1 MIGKLVWKGMKADRL
16 RTFTAVIGVVAST
29 GLLVWSIGFLT
40 TSMAQTR
47 NRVERMSGPYSHWV
61 SPVKAGTSFGR
72 GGGVSAGGPKPPL
85 RFPEGFAQ
93 NMSAVDGV
101 DEARLYTTLA
111 VTLDFRPEGRPLQG
125 PPIRAAA
132 VESDGVSP
140 FPDAELIG
148 RWPDPDAKNVE
159 AVLSRSAFTPRGFDL
174 PELGTTMPVI
184 SGGRAV
190 NVTFVGYL
198 DLREVVSGF
207 PTFFV
212 NRAGWN
218 QLRDEDGRG
227 ELTDILLCQTSGR
240 MAEKNMQTLLEQH
253 DYAPWKSCL
262 VNRALLEEAV
272 VGDGLRN
279 FRRSLPLMLTLS
291 VLTALCM
298 LVNALNMGWERRLL
312 ILSRLRCAGATKG
325 QVACLVAGEGFLLA
339 FIGWA
344 LGFVG
349 GRLALEVF
357 TRTSPEL
364 FPEGADTGWI
374 TPVISLGFVMLLS
387 LLSLGWPILRTFRV
401 HPLDAFSVPRLDD
414 GSLSVARTLI
424 GIALLFPMLILV
436 LPLPLSSKMVYL
448 LLVAV
453 GIPLHLLGL
462 WLSLPALMVA
472 VETVLSPIL
481 AVLFRL
487 NGRLLKGRMMRH
499 NSFHAGMTVTLAVGL
514 GMYTAIHIWGA
525 TLTAPFIPSATFPD
539 VIVDFL
545 PGGISNSDVE
555 KIRTVDGVADGKV
568 LPIEVSQFK
577 LGADVLDA
585 VRETTGSDVARGK
598 DNLLLFGVDPEA
610 AFGGENPLASFEFLK
625 GSAAE
630 AVPTM
635 VSEEGCVITAMF
647 SRQSGLTV
655 GDEISFLPGGG
666 RPFRRGGKAPE
677 AVRLQITG
685 VVDLN
690 WHLVT
695 SRAHLR
701 GRNGFRSGTSGPV
714 FVSEKFARKLTRNQD
729 KSFYV
734 WLNYGSELA
743 RMHPLEAGQVL
754 EKEIRDVIGESQTH
768 TVRVHHRDEIAEG
781 TISHGANIIGD
792 MARVPFYS
800 MIILSFGMVTLLTG
814 AAEKFARE
822 IQVMRAVGMSR
833 AQLGRLLI
841 SEALLTG
848 GNGIALSLLSGICI
862 GWTFTGLTRASMS
875 FGGLP
880 IGLVMPWPQLFSGIG
895 FFILLCLCVSASPV
909 WWILNR
915 HSAERPPVTMN

>member
-1 MIGKLVWKGMKADRL
+1 MIAKLVWKGIKADRL
-16 RTFTAVIGVVAST
+16 RTLTAVIGVAAST
-29 GLLVWSIGFLT
+29 GLLVWSVGFLT
-40 TSMAQTR
+40 TSMAQTQK
-47 NRVERMSGPYSHWV
+47 RVERMSGPYSHWV
-61 SPVKAGTSFGR
+61 SPVKAGASFGR
-72 GGGVSAGGPKPPL
+72 GGGGPSGGPKPPL
-85 RFPEGFAQ
+85 RFPNGFEE
-93 NMSAVDGV
+93 NMRSVDGV
-101 DEARLYTTLA
+101 ADAKLYTTLA

-125 PPIRAAA
+125 PPLRAAA
-132 VESDGVSP
+132 VVSDGVSP
-140 FPDAELIG
+140 FPEAKLIG
-148 RWPDPDAKNVE
+148 RWPDPDAENVE
-159 AVLSRSAFTPRGFDL
+159 AVLSRSVFTPRGFDL
-174 PELGTTMPVI
+174 PALGSTMPVI
-184 SGGRAV
+184 SSGRAV

-212 NRAGWN
+212 NARGWD
-218 QLRDEDGRG
+218 QLLG
-227 ELTDILLCQTSGR
+227 EGGTKDLTDILLCQTSGR

-253 DYAPWKSCL
+253 DYAAWKTYL
-262 VNRALLEEAV
+262 VNRQLLEDAV
-272 VGDGLRN
+272 AGDGLRN

-298 LVNALNMGWERRLL
+298 LVNAMNMGWERRLL

-325 QVACLVAGEGFLLA
+325 QVARWVAGEGLVLA
-339 FIGWA
+339 FLGWGIG
-344 LGFVG
+344 FSG
-349 GRLALEVF
+349 GRLALDVF

-364 FPEGADTGWI
+364 FPEGADTGWV
-374 TPVISLGFVMLLS
+374 TPVFSLGFVMLIS

-401 HPLDAFSVPRLDD
+401 HPLDAFSTPRLND
-414 GSLSVARTLI
+414 GSISIVRTLI
-424 GIALLFPMLILV
+424 GIVLLFPMLILV

-448 LLVAV
+448 LLVTV
-453 GIPLHLLGL
+453 GIPLHMIGL

-472 VETVLSPIL
+472 VETLLSPLL
-481 AVLFRL
+481 ALLFGL
-487 NGRLLKGRMMRH
+487 NGHLLKGRMIRH

-525 TLTAPFIPSATFPD
+525 TLTAPFIPSSSFPD

-545 PGGISNSDVE
+545 PGGISKSEVE
-555 KIRTVDGVADGKV
+555 KISSLDGVADGKA
-568 LPIEVSQFK
+568 LSIEVSQFK

-585 VRETTGSDVARGK
+585 MRMTTGKNVGRGV
-598 DNLLLFGVDPEA
+598 DNLLLFGVNSQE

-635 VSEEGCVITAMF
+635 VSGEGCVITAMF

-655 GDEISFLPGGG
+655 GDEISFLPGEG
-666 RPFRRGGKAPE
+666 RPSKRGGGAPE
-677 AVRLQITG
+677 AVRLQIRG

-714 FVSEKFARKLTRNQD
+714 FVSENFARKITGNQE
-729 KSFYV
+729 KSYYL
-734 WLNYGSELA
+734 WMNYGSDLA
-743 RMHPLEAGQVL
+743 AMDPLEAGQVL
-754 EKEIRDVIGESQTH
+754 EKEIRASIGESQTH
-768 TVRVHHRDEIAEG
+768 TVRVHHRDEIADG

-833 AQLGRLLI
+833 AQLGRLLF

-848 GNGIALSLLSGICI
+848 GNGIALSLLSGVCM

-880 IGLVMPWPQLFSGIG
+880 IGLVVPWPQLLNGIG
-895 FFILLCLCVSASPV
+895 FFTLLCLCVSAPPV

-915 HSAERPPVTMN
+915 HSAERPPLT